1 MVDFNSETG
10 KLRADQFDG
19 IGTLD
24 LNLSRL
30 QQTTFLLLDRHLVS
44 LVSRKLTFCQALW
57 LQFES
62 ASAHLAQSSEQ
73 EWAG

>member
-24 LNLSRL
+24 LNLPRL
-30 QQTTFLLLDRHLVS
+30 QTTFLLLDRHLVS
-44 LVSRKLTFCQALW
+44 LVSRMLTFCQALW

>member
-1 MVDFNSETG
+1 MVDFSSEMG

-24 LNLSRL
+24 LNLPRL
-30 QQTTFLLLDRHLVS
+30 QTTLPRHLVS

-57 LQFES
+57 LQFGS
-62 ASAHLAQSSEQ
+62 ASAHIAQSSEQ